1 MTTIVLLLAAC
12 GAAPAPT
19 GAPGGAPV
27 ERAPAV
33 RESDVVGLKA
43 AMEEGSVVLVD
54 VRSPGEYAA
63 GHVPG
68 AVNLPLDRLTPDA
81 TVFTG
86 HESEEIWVICEVG
99 GRSAKASHQLAGW
112 GLKPV
117 NVGGGTSAWRAAGYP
132 VE

>member
-54 VRSPGEYAA
+54 VRSPAST
-63 GHVPG
+63 
-68 AVNLPLDRLTPDA
+68 RRA
-81 TVFTG
+81 TSPAPSTCPSTG
-86 HESEEIWVICEVG
+86 SRRTRPCSRATSPR
-99 GRSAKASHQLAGW
+99 RSG
-112 GLKPV
+112 
-117 NVGGGTSAWRAAGYP
+117 
-132 VE
+132 